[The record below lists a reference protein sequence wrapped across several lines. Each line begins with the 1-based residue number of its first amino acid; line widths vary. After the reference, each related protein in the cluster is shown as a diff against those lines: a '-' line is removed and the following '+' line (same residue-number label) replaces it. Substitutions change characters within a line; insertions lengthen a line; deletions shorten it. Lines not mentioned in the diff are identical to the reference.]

1 MMVRI
6 QEGYVPF
13 GKYQTYYRIV
23 GEKSEKAPLL
33 LLHGGPGSTH
43 NYFEVL
49 DDLAERDHRQLIMYD
64 QLGCG
69 KSSQPDEQAAT
80 TYRATTW
87 LDELAAVRSYLKL
100 DRIHLLGQS
109 WGGMLEIMYLCD
121 QQPAGIQSGI
131 FASTLPASW
140 LWSKELHRLIKFMPK
155 DDQEAIRQAEAS
167 GDFDGEAY
175 QRANAHFMAL
185 HCSAPL
191 SPTDPEPL
199 RRPKNAGTQSYLT
212 AWGPNEYNPLG
223 NLHDF
228 DYLDQLK
235 KVNVPVLITSGTDD
249 LCTPYVAKSMY
260 DRLPNAAWELFE
272 GCRHM
277 SFVEQRE
284 HYEQVLINWLN
295 AHD

>member
-1 MMVRI
+1 MPKI
-6 QEGYVPF
+6 KEGYVPF
-13 GKYQTYYRIV
+13 GKYRTYYRVV
-23 GEKSEKAPLL
+23 GEASEKAPLL

-49 DDLAERDHRQLIMYD
+49 DDIAERDHRQLVMYD
-64 QLGCG
+64 QIGCG
-69 KSSQPDEQAAT
+69 KSSQPDDQAGQIYQAE
-80 TYRATTW
+80 TW
-87 LDELAAVRSYLKL
+87 LKELAAVRSYLGL
-100 DRIHLLGQS
+100 DRVHLLGQS

-121 QQPAGIQSGI
+121 QQPTGVLSGI

-140 LWSKELHRLIKFMPK
+140 LWSKELHRLIKFMP
-155 DDQEAIRQAEAS
+155 DDEQKAIQQAEAS
-167 GDFDGEAY
+167 GNFTDPAY
-175 QRANAHFMAL
+175 QQANAHFMAL
-185 HCSAPL
+185 HCSAPV
-191 SPTDPEPL
+191 SPADPEPL
-199 RRPKNAGTQSYLT
+199 RRPKRAGTQAYLT

-235 KVNVPVLITSGTDD
+235 EVNIPVLITSGTDD
-249 LCTPYVAKSMY
+249 LCTPYVAKAMY

-277 SFVEQRE
+277 SFVEQRA
-284 HYEQVLINWLN
+284 HYEQVLIDWLN